1 MNLKDFRPDNLN
13 FDDEEELSKHTGR
26 PIPASTHHEEINT
39 LKIEKLSNRVTIISI
54 IIPCLIS
61 AILIFAY
68 LDMKERVV
76 DVDQTKQNQVDRISQ
91 QLEEKLNALDIKIA
105 RNRYDLDNKLPE
117 LNNKTVS
124 IEGSIAKLVSGK
136 ADNKTIQNQFIKLEK
151 RVSNNTNQDKVTL
164 QTLERV
170 NKETLSA
177 VTKNQVIFDKTT
189 RQIKEEIALFKETFN
204 DGLLELSDY
213 EQQIGE
219 LQMNLSL
226 LDKKHKRLDQETISQ
241 AQLDEKLIQ
250 LKTDLNT
257 HMKKTDEKVYT
268 LNQELISNIAR
279 IQKSLDLLPAS
290 FSPQNSTKKIS
301 TQNEPKKPINIDSS
315 GFMIIEEESLTQ

>member
-13 FDDEEELSKHTGR
+13 FDDEEELPKHTGGQ
-26 PIPASTHHEEINT
+26 IPASTHHEEINT

-61 AILIFAY
+61 AIIIFAY

-76 DVDQTKQNQVDRISQ
+76 DVDQTKQNQVDKISQ
-91 QLEEKLNALDIKIA
+91 QLEERLNALDIKIA

-151 RVSNNTNQDKVTL
+151 RVSNNANQDKMTL

-170 NKETLSA
+170 NKENLSA
-177 VTKNQVIFDKTT
+177 ITKNQDLFDKAA
-189 RQIKEEIALFKETFN
+189 RQIKEEIALFKEKF
-204 DGLLELSDY
+204 DAELLKLSDS
-213 EQQIGE
+213 EQQIDE
-219 LQMNLSL
+219 LRMNLSL
-226 LDKKHKRLDQETISQ
+226 LDKKYKRLDRETISQ
-241 AQLDEKLIQ
+241 AQLDKKLIQ

-257 HMKKTDEKVYT
+257 HMKKTDEQVNT
-268 LNQELISNIAR
+268 LNRELISNIAR
-279 IQKSLDLLPAS
+279 IQKSLDLLPSS
-290 FSPQNSTKKIS
+290 FSPQNPTKK
-301 TQNEPKKPINIDSS
+301 TQTHIKPKQPINIDSS
-315 GFMIIEEESLTQ
+315 GFMKIEEESLTQ